1 MSLRAGGPSP
11 RPMKRMPGGERSQG
25 RFRPARGGTSAGVL
39 IATTLTYVVNS
50 GANTLDIEIPDSP
63 RLASSR

>member
-1 MSLRAGGPSP
+1 
-11 RPMKRMPGGERSQG
+11 
-25 RFRPARGGTSAGVL
+25 VL

>member
-1 MSLRAGGPSP
+1 VS
-11 RPMKRMPGGERSQG
+11 
-25 RFRPARGGTSAGVL
+25 

-50 GANTLDIEIPDSP
+50 GANTFDIEIPDSP